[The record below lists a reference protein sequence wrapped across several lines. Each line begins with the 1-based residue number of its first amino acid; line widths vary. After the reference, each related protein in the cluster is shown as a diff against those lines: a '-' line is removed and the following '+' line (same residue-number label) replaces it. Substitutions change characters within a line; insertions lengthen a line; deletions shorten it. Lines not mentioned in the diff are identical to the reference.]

1 MAGASYWL
9 TNVLLE
15 SGYRYK
21 DGAVAETVT
30 DVSHLCIED
39 GKISTILS
47 STEPI
52 MDDLP
57 KLDAQHMLMLPG
69 FRDMHIHLDKTYY
82 GGPWKACTPFVSIL
96 GRLEE
101 EEELIPRL
109 LPVTEER
116 AKKILELLV
125 QNGVTHI
132 RAQCNVDP
140 ISGLQNLEAV
150 LRALE
155 FYQDKLSYELVAF
168 PQHGLLRSRSVDL
181 VREAL
186 RSGATVVGGLD
197 PATVDEDIEASLRT
211 MMELAVEAD
220 ADVDMHLHDPG
231 HLGTYTMKR
240 LAALTQAAGWQGRVA
255 LGHGFG
261 LGDVPLQ
268 AAAETAGILAQ
279 AGISIASTVP
289 IDIPTIPIPLL
300 QEKGVSVSLANDS
313 ITDHWDPFGTG
324 DVLFKASLM
333 AERFSWIDERS
344 LARSIGFI
352 TGGITPLNEGG
363 ERVWP
368 KVGDEATAT
377 FVQASCSAEAVAR
390 RVKCK
395 ATLFKGSYRQR
406 KCQYEKPED

>member
-1 MAGASYWL
+1 MTASYWL

-21 DGAVAETVT
+21 DGLVAETLT
-30 DVSHLCIED
+30 DVCHLCIEN
-39 GKISTILS
+39 GKISKIIS
-47 STEPI
+47 SDEPI

-57 KLDAQHMLMLPG
+57 KQDANRMLMLPG

-82 GGPWKACTPFVSIL
+82 GGPWKACTPFVSIF
-96 GRLEE
+96 GRMKE
-101 EEELIPRL
+101 EEELLPRL

-125 QNGVTHI
+125 QNGVTQI

-140 ISGLQNLEAV
+140 ISGLKNMEAV

-155 FYQDKLSYELVAF
+155 AYRDQLSYDLVAF
-168 PQHGLLRSRSVDL
+168 PQHGLLRSQSVGL

-186 RSGATVVGGLD
+186 RSGATIVGGVD
-197 PATVDEDIEASLRT
+197 PATVDEDIEASLHA
-211 MMELAVEAD
+211 MMELAVEAN
-220 ADVDMHLHDPG
+220 ADVDLHLHDPG
-231 HLGTYTMKR
+231 HLGTFTMKR
-240 LAALTQAAGWQGRVA
+240 LAALTEEAGWKGRVA
-255 LGHGFG
+255 LGHAFG

-268 AAAETAGILAQ
+268 AAAETAEILAQ

-300 QEKGVSVSLANDS
+300 HEKGVPVSLANDS

-333 AERFSWIDERS
+333 AERFAWIDEQS
-344 LARSIGFI
+344 LARAIGFI
-352 TGGITPLNEGG
+352 TGGKTPLNAAG

-368 KVGDEATAT
+368 KAGDDANAA

-395 ATLFKGSYRQR
+395 ATMFKGNYRKR
-406 KCQYEKPED
+406 EIKR